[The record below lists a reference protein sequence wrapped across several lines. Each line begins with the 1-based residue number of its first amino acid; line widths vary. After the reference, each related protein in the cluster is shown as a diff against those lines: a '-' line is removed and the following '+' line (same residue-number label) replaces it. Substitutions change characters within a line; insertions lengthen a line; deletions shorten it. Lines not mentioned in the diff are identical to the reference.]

1 MFPTDTLGGQMR
13 VDADAVVSRRLQ
25 EIKKMSTPFKKSV
38 VFAAIIVGLAA
49 ASARAEDIARV
60 KVSFPFV
67 VRGQTLPAGR
77 YDIRVDDLSPG
88 IVYIVGIKGTK
99 GQAIIPTITAYG
111 RNPAGHDPSLTFV
124 RHENEYRLSA
134 VWETDDYAREIPKD

>member
-1 MFPTDTLGGQMR
+1 
-13 VDADAVVSRRLQ
+13 
-25 EIKKMSTPFKKSV
+25 MSTQFRKSV

-49 ASARAEDIARV
+49 VSARAEDIARV

-67 VRGQTLPAGR
+67 IRGQTLPAGQ

-99 GQAIIPTITAYG
+99 GQAIVPTITAYG
-111 RNPAGHDPSLTFV
+111 HNPAGHDPSLTFV

-134 VWETDDYAREIPKD
+134 VWETDDYAREIPKE